1 MLCSVV
7 VVVVDDVVSEEKTLF
22 GLGDFREKGR
32 EREMGMCFVY
42 VWCEWWSV
50 TFWKRTQHLQGF
62 CFVLN
67 ERKINK

>member
-32 EREMGMCFVY
+32 EREMGMCLCMYDVNDD
-42 VWCEWWSV
+42 
-50 TFWKRTQHLQGF
+50 L
-62 CFVLN
+62 
-67 ERKINK
+67 